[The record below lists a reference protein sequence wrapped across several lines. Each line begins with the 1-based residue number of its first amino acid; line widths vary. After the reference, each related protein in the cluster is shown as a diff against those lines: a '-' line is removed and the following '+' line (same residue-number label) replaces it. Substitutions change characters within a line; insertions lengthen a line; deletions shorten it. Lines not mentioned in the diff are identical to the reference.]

1 MIVSAFVVHTATD
14 VPHILESHNKRP
26 QFCPKLAVQLSARTV
41 NTNVPKFVFVWER
54 NQSGQ
59 IIYRKS
65 VIMSVQQTARGTQR
79 LSLRARTERKRSKKQ
94 SQV

>member
-65 VIMSVQQTARGTQR
+65 VIMSVQQTARAHRGFH
-79 LSLRARTERKRSKKQ
+79 
-94 SQV
+94 